1 MVANTHW
8 LLVQSGNT
16 KKSVNLFP
24 NHKKGKSI
32 CMKCICLTYY
42 IYCFTLN
49 KSTSFFITKLKTGF
63 WRAIVKAS
71 PRSFTDS
78 APPLPFS
85 SSPSL
90 KQAEKIS
97 ELQNSPID
105 TSTSTFGCIFYST
118 LKTRPKHIDVYFSRP
133 LAITWYI

>member
-1 MVANTHW
+1 
-8 LLVQSGNT
+8 
-16 KKSVNLFP
+16 
-24 NHKKGKSI
+24 
-32 CMKCICLTYY
+32 MKCICLTYY

-78 APPLPFS
+78 APPLPLP

-90 KQAEKIS
+90 KQAEKNS

-105 TSTSTFGCIFYST
+105 ASTSTFGCIFSST
-118 LKTRPKHIDVYFSRP
+118 LKTIPKHIGVYFPRP
-133 LAITWYI
+133 LAIPWYI

>member
-1 MVANTHW
+1 
-8 LLVQSGNT
+8 
-16 KKSVNLFP
+16 
-24 NHKKGKSI
+24 
-32 CMKCICLTYY
+32 MKCICLTYY
-42 IYCFTLN
+42 IHCFTLN

-78 APPLPFS
+78 APPLPPLPLP

-90 KQAEKIS
+90 KQAEKNS

-105 TSTSTFGCIFYST
+105 ASTSTFGCIFSST
-118 LKTRPKHIDVYFSRP
+118 LKTIPKHIGVYFPRP
-133 LAITWYI
+133 LAIPWYI